1 MSTKLHKHEKRFGF
15 KQDTRSLSCAIYR
28 CTPPAMLT
36 VKPLL
41 LYEMQFQYCIV
52 CAAKHWVLGD
62 RIEEEKPARRFQRM
76 EITGYE

>member
-1 MSTKLHKHEKRFGF
+1 MHKHEKRFGHL
-15 KQDTRSLSCAIYR
+15 KDTRSLSCAIYR
-28 CTPPAMLT
+28 CTPLANIS

-62 RIEEEKPARRFQRM
+62 RIEEEKPRRKFHSM